1 MSDNLI
7 QPLACLK
14 LTDPKTLGS
23 KHRARGRRGR
33 RLSRK
38 LPSKIGRS
46 VLNEKVMPNPANS
59 STTEHVRSAP
69 MSRSTQTAKQRDL
82 RARDLFS
89 CKSSRRLKIDA
100 VVGRKLSGLKRMLL
114 EKAIDVARFGRII
127 ICLGTNDLLERSAMA
142 MIAIV
147 EEIVILLRGAN
158 TMIDIL
164 FCEIGPRRFRGNHK
178 FSPDDDHTLERI
190 LTYNSLLA
198 NVCGC
203 GVVKLNY
210 TLSDSIDGLHPGP
223 IGLSTVVRILKAYF
237 D

>member
-1 MSDNLI
+1 
-7 QPLACLK
+7 
-14 LTDPKTLGS
+14 PKTLGS

-38 LPSKIGRS
+38 LPSKIGRL
-46 VLNEKVMPNPANS
+46 VLNEKVMPNPAS
-59 STTEHVRSAP
+59 SPTTEHVRSAP

-82 RARDLFS
+82 QIEAA
-89 CKSSRRLKIDA
+89 SSIQPIAPSGAPAALLIDA
-100 VVGRKLSGLKRMLL
+100 VCGRKLSGLKRMLL

>member
-1 MSDNLI
+1 
-7 QPLACLK
+7 
-14 LTDPKTLGS
+14 
-23 KHRARGRRGR
+23 
-33 RLSRK
+33 
-38 LPSKIGRS
+38 
-46 VLNEKVMPNPANS
+46 MPNPAS
-59 STTEHVRSAP
+59 SPTTEHVRSAP

-82 RARDLFS
+82 QIEAASTIQSIAPSGAPAALLVGDSIVARARHLFS

-100 VVGRKLSGLKRMLL
+100 VGGRKLSGLKRMLL
-114 EKAIDVARFGRII
+114 EKATDVARFGRII

-147 EEIVILLRGAN
+147 EEIVILLRNAN
-158 TMIDIL
+158 TMIVIL

-178 FSPDDDHTLERI
+178 FPPDDDHTLERI
-190 LTYNSLLA
+190 LAYNSLLA

-203 GVVKLNY
+203 GVVKLSY